1 METYDLTI
9 TKTIKVTEEDI
20 DDIMSTALEGGINYW
35 CNKAEVFGKRL
46 GEYASEQIARGGVLK
61 LYDTEENEMHVL
73 TRSRLLKGIKQAIEG
88 NYFACYNWFDGNAID
103 TCMVDAEVADVI
115 IQLALF
121 GDIVYG

>member
-35 CNKAEVFGKRL
+35 CDKAEVFGQRL
-46 GEYASEQIARGGVLK
+46 GNYASEQIARGGTLK
-61 LYDTEENEMHVL
+61 LHDAEDNRNHLL
-73 TRSRLLKGIKQAIEG
+73 TRNGLLKGIKQAIEG

-115 IQLALF
+115 IQFALF
-121 GDIVYG
+121 EEVVYG